1 MADEGSKPVK
11 AVKQGGA
18 SAFHKAKVIG
28 LIVLIVLVV
37 IVAFQNMGQASF
49 QVLFWSVK
57 MPLAA
62 MLLLA
67 FVVGGLA
74 GAGGYMLKL
83 KKK

>member
-11 AVKQGGA
+11 AGEQGGA
-18 SAFHKAKVIG
+18 GVFRRVKVIG
-28 LIVLIVLVV
+28 LIVLIGLVV

-67 FVVGGLA
+67 FLVGGLA